1 MNILH
6 VISDKKFTHS
16 CELLFSSDKLH
27 NYYLTSLKG
36 NESFLKKNSIDVL
49 IIHFLRD
56 DEINVLSTANLRI
69 PVIWFFWG
77 ADGFS
82 LPKFHNNFLSKKT
95 INTKIKLSFKHSL
108 SSGVKE
114 LVKIVFKDFIS
125 YSNQNRRKINVINKM
140 HTIVP
145 VVPADFELLTNK
157 YSIRAKSFHLNYIDP
172 CFDENCSHDFVSG
185 GDILLG
191 NSASYTN
198 NHIDVLDIL
207 KNIELGDRR
216 LIIPLSY
223 GNAMYA
229 EFVKTYTSLSK
240 IKNATCLMAFLPL
253 HEYNKIVLGC
263 EIVIMNHY
271 RQQGLGNIVTALTI
285 GAAIY
290 LNERST
296 IFNYLVNNGI
306 VVFTMDSLSELKTLT
321 LDQKIANRVK
331 CKELFSEELQ
341 HEKLERLLLTI

>member
-1 MNILH
+1 VNILH
-6 VISDKKFTHS
+6 VINDQKFTQS
-16 CELLFSSDKLH
+16 CELLFSLDKLH
-27 NYYLTSLKG
+27 NYYLPSLKG

-56 DEINVLSTANLRI
+56 DEINVLSTENLKI
-69 PVIWFFWG
+69 PIIWFFWG

-82 LPKFHNNFLSKKT
+82 LPKFHNQFLSKKT
-95 INTKIKLSFKHSL
+95 INAKIKLSFKQSL
-108 SSGVKE
+108 LSGVKE
-114 LVKIVFKDFIS
+114 LVKMGFKDLIS
-125 YSNQNRRKINVINKM
+125 YSQQSRKKINVINKM

-145 VVPADFELLTNK
+145 VVPSDFEVLTNK
-157 YSIRAKSFHLNYIDP
+157 YSIKARSFHLNYIDP
-172 CFDENCSHDFVSG
+172 RLDENCDQDFVRG

-198 NHIDVLDIL
+198 NHIDVLDVL

-223 GNAMYA
+223 GNAVYA
-229 EFVKTYTSLSK
+229 EYVRTYTSSSK
-240 IKNATCLMAFLPL
+240 LKNATCLMAFLPL

-296 IFNYLVNNGI
+296 IFNYLVSNGI
-306 VVFTMDSLSELKTLT
+306 VVFTMDSLSKLKTLT

-331 CKELFSEELQ
+331 CKELFSGELQ
-341 HEKLERLLLTI
+341 HERLEQLLFNI